1 MEQLSQS
8 ILHIDDHLGLARA
21 LDKEISSVRN
31 YNFFN
36 AQDGDEALAILKQ
49 NKEISLVIL
58 DLDLKDKNGLDLIPY
73 LRKENPSLKIL
84 VYSTY
89 TEVVYIEDSKKLG
102 VQGYV
107 SKDLDLKEL
116 LTAIDLILD
125 GKEYFPQKI
134 ELDSDE
140 DLYFKIY
147 KSLTPKEKEIFAYTI
162 QLKDSKEIA
171 DLLGKSE
178 KTINNHKSIIFEKFY
193 VNNTLGLLRCAKILG
208 ML

>member
-89 TEVVYIEDSKKLG
+89 TEVVYIED
-102 VQGYV
+102 
-107 SKDLDLKEL
+107 
-116 LTAIDLILD
+116 
-125 GKEYFPQKI
+125 
-134 ELDSDE
+134 
-140 DLYFKIY
+140 
-147 KSLTPKEKEIFAYTI
+147 
-162 QLKDSKEIA
+162 
-171 DLLGKSE
+171 
-178 KTINNHKSIIFEKFY
+178 
-193 VNNTLGLLRCAKILG
+193 
-208 ML
+208 